1 MKPPL
6 PRILSVVPRTTH
18 VRLEIAKAIR
28 ALAGPDEDELLR
40 QRHAEIAAIRRD
52 LEVLKRELLRAG
64 REWLTLAKAELRTA
78 LVKYSPAQPRVPKGN
93 HGGGQWTSG
102 SKEGSE
108 APTARAHYADS
119 NTRTRTDAAA
129 TGAGSA
135 DNASSAPRSWRKIS
149 ASSISA
155 DDPKHPVP
163 FLDSD
168 GRPVLDARKQPLL
181 RPADLSPEMY
191 VREGL
196 AYDFKAKLAAAEQG
210 GMDQVATAWMDLAIQ
225 LSNFKHGGPW
235 DAERISSEQA
245 YVGEYHDPANMFI
258 GLYMAA
264 TGVPQNDGL
273 LIADTYARLF
283 SSFEEP
289 KDATYTHLSQ
299 QDVADVK
306 MGYDLYW
313 SGRIRPQ
320 R

>member
-1 MKPPL
+1 MAGAGES
-6 PRILSVVPRTTH
+6 RAAH
-18 VRLEIAKAIR
+18 GACEI
-28 ALAGPDEDELLR
+28 
-40 QRHAEIAAIRRD
+40 Q
-52 LEVLKRELLRAG
+52 
-64 REWLTLAKAELRTA
+64 
-78 LVKYSPAQPRVPKGN
+78 PAQPRVPKGN

-108 APTARAHYADS
+108 VPSARAHYADS
-119 NTRTRTDAAA
+119 NTRTRADAAA
-129 TGAGSA
+129 TGAGNA
-135 DNASSAPRSWRKIS
+135 DNAVSAPKSWRKIS

-155 DDPKHPVP
+155 DDPKHPAP

-168 GRPVLDARKQPLL
+168 GRPVLDAGQRPLL
-181 RPADLSPEMY
+181 RPADLSPEML

-210 GMDQVATAWMDLAIQ
+210 GMDQVATTWMDLAIQ

-235 DAERISSEQA
+235 DAERISSEGA
-245 YVGEYHDPANMFI
+245 YVTEYHDPANMFI
-258 GLYMAA
+258 GLYLAA

-273 LIADTYARLF
+273 LIADTYARFF
-283 SSFEEP
+283 SNFEGP
-289 KDATYTHLSQ
+289 KDATYPHLSQ
-299 QDVADVK
+299 QNVADVK